1 MSEKNKGTFFGGKKK
16 KKKKKISKK
25 VQILRIE
32 CLHSIDQVIFSVTIL
47 ADENVLH

>member
-16 KKKKKISKK
+16 KK

-32 CLHSIDQVIFSVTIL
+32 WLNSIDQVIFSVTIL
-47 ADENVLH
+47 ADENVFH